1 MHSGRKESFSL
12 CLSVHVY
19 LHLLSVKRL
28 DKNISN
34 NIFLFNL
41 FYFWYLSGQ
50 PYNYLL
56 ALNREIAME
65 LPKDIIEARNYL
77 EQAEKERNPERKVD
91 ELKGGIELLE
101 FYLED
106 NPDSSQELV
115 TYITNLRRSHTRRLL
130 SQLLALKKIEIETW
144 LQYIVLIVVKLKEEV
159 KYVTEQDPELNKNY
173 KEFWNVWSDVFK
185 EAMKEYSK

>member
-1 MHSGRKESFSL
+1 
-12 CLSVHVY
+12 
-19 LHLLSVKRL
+19 
-28 DKNISN
+28 
-34 NIFLFNL
+34 
-41 FYFWYLSGQ
+41 
-50 PYNYLL
+50 
-56 ALNREIAME
+56 ME

-77 EQAEKERNPERKVD
+77 EQAEKESNPERKVD
-91 ELKGGIELLE
+91 ELKRGIELLE

-144 LQYIVLIVVKLKEEV
+144 LQYSVLIVVKLKEEV
-159 KYVTEQDPELNKNY
+159 KYVTEQDPELSKNY